1 MLKMYFL
8 MMFNKAEKPSI
19 LPQNAGKCVSM
30 RETHFLNWIPNFSR
44 QGWLAGQIPCLGREF
59 GPSKIPGCLAS
70 TTNHK

>member
-8 MMFNKAEKPSI
+8 MMFNKAEKPPI
-19 LPQNAGKCVSM
+19 LPQNAGKMCLHERDSFP
-30 RETHFLNWIPNFSR
+30 ELDSKFLQAR
-44 QGWLAGQIPCLGREF
+44 MAGQIPYLGREF

>member
-1 MLKMYFL
+1 MYFL
-8 MMFNKAEKPSI
+8 TMFNNAEKPPI

-44 QGWLAGQIPCLGREF
+44 PRMAGQIPCLGREF

-70 TTNHK
+70 TANHK

>member
-8 MMFNKAEKPSI
+8 IMFNKAEKPPI

-44 QGWLAGQIPCLGREF
+44 QGWLARSP
-59 GPSKIPGCLAS
+59 A
-70 TTNHK
+70 